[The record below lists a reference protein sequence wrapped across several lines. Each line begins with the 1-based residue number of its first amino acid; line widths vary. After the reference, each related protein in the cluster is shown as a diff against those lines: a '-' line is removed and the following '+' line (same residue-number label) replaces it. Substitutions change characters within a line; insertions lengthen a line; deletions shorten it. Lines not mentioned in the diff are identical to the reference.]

1 MATSY
6 EAAVATLYR
15 APPEQ
20 FVDERKRLA
29 SALKAE
35 GDKANAARL
44 AKLPRP
50 TLSVWAVN
58 QLWQRERDLFE
69 QLFASAER
77 LRRGDLGGTS
87 AHRDA
92 LAQLRVHAA
101 RVLVEGGHPS
111 TEATLRRVSATLAAL
126 AAAGSFEPDP
136 PGALSADRDPP
147 GFDDA
152 ALSLAAWTSS
162 APAPEPRVMPGPRP
176 ATGPRPPAS
185 SSAQAP
191 AAPELLERPGRETTQ
206 PQQRT
211 ERDDQ
216 ETRKRAER
224 DAVQA
229 RQRAKREGAAARAR
243 AEREA
248 VEVQKRA
255 ERDAAEARARA
266 ERDAVEAQKRAQ
278 RELEQRRR
286 EEQRLAKRA
295 ERERLQGALIAAQH
309 QAELAERTYER
320 LRRELAEAELAAE
333 QTRTHVNELTARL
346 RSPELD

>member
-6 EAAVATLYR
+6 EAALAALYR
-15 APPEQ
+15 SPPEQ
-20 FVDERKRLA
+20 FVEERKRLA
-29 SALKAE
+29 AALKAE

-87 AHRDA
+87 AHREA
-92 LAQLRVHAA
+92 LAQLRAHAA
-101 RVLVEGGHPS
+101 GVLVEAGHPA
-111 TEATLRRVSATLAAL
+111 TEATQRRVSATLAAL

-136 PGALSADRDPP
+136 PGALTSDRDPP

-152 ALSLAAWTSS
+152 ALSLAALSAAVPSARTDALANKPTKSGTPPGPSS
-162 APAPEPRVMPGPRP
+162 AKRTQRKERDATAPAPRNE
-176 ATGPRPPAS
+176 
-185 SSAQAP
+185 QK
-191 AAPELLERPGRETTQ
+191 GREA
-206 PQQRT
+206 QQRAASV
-211 ERDDQ
+211 E
-216 ETRKRAER
+216 
-224 DAVQA
+224 QA
-229 RQRAKREGAAARAR
+229 RKQ

-248 VEVQKRA
+248 
-255 ERDAAEARARA
+255 AEARKQA
-266 ERDAVEAQKRAQ
+266 EREI
-278 RELEQRRR
+278 EQRRL
-286 EEQRLAKRA
+286 EEQRTVKRA
-295 ERERLQGALIAAQH
+295 ERERLQSALKAAQH
-309 QAELAERTYER
+309 EAELAQRTSER

-333 QTRTHVNELTARL
+333 RARTHVNELTARL